1 MITAAVQF
9 RPDRADLAG
18 SRVRLAEIASQA
30 AQEADLVVLPELAV
44 SGYVFADRAEAMAVA
59 EDRFGPTFQALSE
72 VARRH
77 NSWIVCGFVEHANHH
92 LYNSALVIDHEGRLA
107 GCYRKTLLFELD
119 ELWASVGEGDYGLFR
134 TPWGS
139 FTVAVCMDL
148 NDDRFVRWLERF
160 QPDVLA
166 FPTNWLEQGIDVWRY
181 WAWRLARC
189 GTTLVAANTW
199 GIDRGV
205 QFCGRSAVLRQ
216 GVVLAAAPPEG
227 DGVVQAE
234 LTRVRGVK
242 PSSML
247 GSDLP

>member
-1 MITAAVQF
+1 MRTVAVQF
-9 RPDRADLAG
+9 RPDRADLHG
-18 SRVRLAEIASQA
+18 SRARLAAITAQA
-30 AQEADLVVLPELAV
+30 AETADLVVLPELAV
-44 SGYVFADRAEAMAVA
+44 SGYVFTDREEAMTVA

-72 VARRH
+72 VARQHR
-77 NSWIVCGFVEHANHH
+77 SWIVCGFVEHAHH
-92 LYNSALVIDHEGRLA
+92 QLYNSALVIDHEGRLA

-119 ELWASVGEGDYGLFR
+119 ELWASVGEGDYGLFQ

-181 WAWRLARC
+181 WAWRMSRC
-189 GTTLVAANTW
+189 STTLVAANTW
-199 GIDRGV
+199 GLDRGV
-205 QFCGRSAVLRQ
+205 QFCGRSAVLRR

-227 DGVVQAE
+227 DGLVQAE
-234 LTRVRGVK
+234 LHHAHGVK
-242 PSSML
+242 PSSMVRI
-247 GSDLP
+247 DLP